1 MRGLVIGKFMPVH
14 AGHLALLDFAQT
26 KCDELIVSMSY
37 TSADP
42 IDASLRIQWL
52 TEIFKNNPKVS
63 VKSIVDDF
71 DESSLPWDKRT
82 RIWANVITKV
92 YPKIDVLISSEEY
105 GEYFAGHLGAK
116 HIMFDQDRLRVP
128 ISATNIRTLP
138 MKNWEFIPPVVRPH
152 FLKKFCLYG
161 AESTGKSEMT
171 KKLAAYYNTDSV
183 PEVAREMITSN
194 EFTLDDIIR
203 IGKAQNERVQEKS
216 KVANKILFCDTDLI
230 TTQIY
235 SKYYLGA
242 IPEVLYDLEKQ
253 VQYDH
258 YFLFDIDVP
267 WVADGLRDLGD
278 RREEMHKLFK
288 DALEA
293 RGIRYTMVKGD
304 WNERF
309 LIIKQVVDQMI
320 SEELSQKHP

>member
-1 MRGLVIGKFMPVH
+1 
-14 AGHLALLDFAQT
+14 
-26 KCDELIVSMSY
+26 
-37 TSADP
+37 
-42 IDASLRIQWL
+42 
-52 TEIFKNNPKVS
+52 
-63 VKSIVDDF
+63 
-71 DESSLPWDKRT
+71 
-82 RIWANVITKV
+82 
-92 YPKIDVLISSEEY
+92 
-105 GEYFAGHLGAK
+105 
-116 HIMFDQDRLRVP
+116 
-128 ISATNIRTLP
+128 
-138 MKNWEFIPPVVRPH
+138 
-152 FLKKFCLYG
+152 
-161 AESTGKSEMT
+161 
-171 KKLAAYYNTDSV
+171 
-183 PEVAREMITSN
+183 
-194 EFTLDDIIR
+194 
-203 IGKAQNERVQEKS
+203 NERVQEKS

-309 LIIKQVVDQMI
+309 LIIKQVVDQVI